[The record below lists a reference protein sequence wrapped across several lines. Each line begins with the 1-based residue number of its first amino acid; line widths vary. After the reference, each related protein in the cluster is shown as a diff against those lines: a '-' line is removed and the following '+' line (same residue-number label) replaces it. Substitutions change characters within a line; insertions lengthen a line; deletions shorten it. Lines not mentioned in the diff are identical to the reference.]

1 MFLRSIVFG
10 TSLLIAAGGALA
22 HDDNIENDGEA
33 YVGDGFGGSIISTG
47 LDGCLRS
54 GNFSEDGQINACE
67 GIEEVAEVEEVV
79 EEVAEVEVEAEP
91 ESRTETVVSSANTNF
106 DTDSSELNDTA
117 RGSILAV
124 MDELGSLDNIGS
136 LTVIG
141 YTDSVGSE
149 SYNQGLSE
157 RRAQSVADL
166 ISSRLPNADMRVIGL
181 GESNPVGSN
190 DTPEGRFQNRR
201 VEVVFDGTRVIFN

>member
-22 HDDNIENDGEA
+22 HDDNIEHDGDA
-33 YVGDGFGGSIISTG
+33 YVGAGGDIISTG
-47 LDGCLRS
+47 LDTCLRS

-67 GIEEVAEVEEVV
+67 GIEDVAEVEEEVV
-79 EEVAEVEVEAEP
+79 EEVAEVEAPPAEP

-106 DTDSSELNDTA
+106 DTDSSELTDTA

-124 MDELGSLDNIGS
+124 MDELGTLDNIGS

-166 ISSRLPNADMRVIGL
+166 IASRLPNADMRVIGL
-181 GESNPVGSN
+181 GESNPVASN